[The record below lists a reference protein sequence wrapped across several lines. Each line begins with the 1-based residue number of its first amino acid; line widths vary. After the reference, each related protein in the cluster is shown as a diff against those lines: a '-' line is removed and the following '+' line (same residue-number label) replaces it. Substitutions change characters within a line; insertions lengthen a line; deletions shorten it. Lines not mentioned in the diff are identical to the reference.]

1 MSDEARRE
9 RGKRRMEQV
18 AKVPAFDP
26 PDAFTAMTV
35 DHVFGEV
42 WGRPGLPDR
51 DRRLLSI
58 AVLAA
63 RGMETETRV
72 HVGAALESSD
82 LTTAEMMEVILHV
95 AHSEMMEVILHVAH
109 YAGWPHAAMLYR
121 TFRERCAELGLEVPG
136 PDENG

>member
-9 RGKRRMEQV
+9 RGKQRMEQI

-35 DHVFGEV
+35 DHVFGEL
-42 WGRPGLPDR
+42 WDRPGLSDR

-58 AVLAA
+58 AILAA
-63 RGMETETRV
+63 RGMEAEARV
-72 HVGAALESSD
+72 HVGGALQSSD
-82 LTTAEMMEVILHV
+82 LTTAEV
-95 AHSEMMEVILHVAH
+95 MEVILHVAH

-121 TFRERCAELGLEVPG
+121 TFRERCGELGLEVPG
-136 PDENG
+136 PEEES

>member
-95 AHSEMMEVILHVAH
+95 AH